1 MVSFSV
7 SESSNCL
14 CNPTIPTIHHENQI
28 CWCYFGWCAS
38 CWRGNMRWICL
49 VSEGTPIVDD
59 KWFRI
64 SHKKDVVLL
73 QPGYEGVRELN
84 FEDKVVILLVKIKKG
99 DDGPVFVI
107 ENQESGEVLSEGRE
121 ITKVMKSSFTKI
133 GYSPQ
138 RKIGGLE
145 FFGLMRSDVLGW
157 WSTRKAAL
165 ESSATIGRLS

>member
-1 MVSFSV
+1 M
-7 SESSNCL
+7 
-14 CNPTIPTIHHENQI
+14 
-28 CWCYFGWCAS
+28 
-38 CWRGNMRWICL
+38 
-49 VSEGTPIVDD
+49 
-59 KWFRI
+59 
-64 SHKKDVVLL
+64 

-99 DDGPVFVI
+99 DDGSVFVI

-145 FFGLMRSDVLGW
+145 FFGLMLSDVLGW
-157 WSTRKAAL
+157 
-165 ESSATIGRLS
+165 